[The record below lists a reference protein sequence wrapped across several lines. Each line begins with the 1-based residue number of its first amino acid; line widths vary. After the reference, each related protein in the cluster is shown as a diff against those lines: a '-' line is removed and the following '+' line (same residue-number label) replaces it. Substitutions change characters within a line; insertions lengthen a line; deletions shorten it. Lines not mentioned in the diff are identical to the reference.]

1 MRKTFR
7 LGLIVNPIA
16 GMGGSVGLKGTDGP
30 HILAEARARGALPRA
45 PERTI
50 VALVRLAAARES
62 IELLAAAGDMG
73 EIEARAAGLD
83 PSVTGPDCGNDTSAE
98 HTRSAAAAMAAAGI
112 DLLLFA
118 GGDGTA
124 RDIQAA
130 IGARVP
136 AIGIPCGVK
145 MHSAAYA
152 TSPQA
157 AGDVVLRH
165 LRRPLPMRE
174 LEVMDIDEDAYRRGA
189 VSAALYG
196 YLAVPHDPE
205 LVQGV
210 KVGRATGD
218 ASALSGI
225 AAEAIERLSAGRLC
239 ILGPGTTTRA
249 VADALGLAKTL
260 LGVDLIRDG
269 RVIAADATERDIL
282 AALEGG
288 PALVVVTPIGGQ
300 GHILGRGNQ
309 QISPAVLRS
318 AGLANLLVVATTGK
332 LASLH
337 NQTLRVD
344 TGDADLDRQL
354 RGYRRVV
361 TGYGSEAIC
370 RVTT

>member
-30 HILAEARARGALPRA
+30 HILVEARARGALPRA

-50 VALVRLAAARES
+50 AALARLAAAGES

-73 EIEARAAGLD
+73 EIEARAAGFM
-83 PSVTGPDCGNDTSAE
+83 PTVIGHNDDADTTADD
-98 HTRSAAAAMAAAGI
+98 TRRAAAAMATAGI

-130 IGARVP
+130 IGARLP

-157 AGDVVLRH
+157 AGDLVLRH

-196 YLAVPHDPE
+196 YLAVPHDPD

-210 KVGRATGD
+210 KVGRAAGE
-218 ASALSGI
+218 ASPLSGI
-225 AAEAIERLSAGRLC
+225 AAEVVERLSPRRLC

-282 AALEGG
+282 AALQGG
-288 PALVVVTPIGGQ
+288 HALIIVTPIGGQ

-318 AGLANLLVVATTGK
+318 AGVANLLVVATTGK

-344 TGDADLDRQL
+344 TGDTELDRQL
-354 RGYRRVV
+354 CGYRRVV
-361 TGYGSEAIC
+361 TGHGSEAVC

>member
-30 HILAEARARGALPRA
+30 QILAEARARGALPRA

-50 VALVRLAAARES
+50 AALARLAAARES

-73 EIEARAAGLD
+73 ATEARAAGFD
-83 PSVTGPDCGNDTSAE
+83 PRVTGHDCGTNTSAE
-98 HTRSAAAAMAAAGI
+98 HTRSAAAAMSTAGI

-124 RDIQAA
+124 RDIHAA
-130 IGARVP
+130 IGNRLP

-157 AGDVVLRH
+157 AGDLVLRH
-165 LRRPLPMRE
+165 LRRPLPSRE

-196 YLAVPHDPE
+196 YLAVPYDPE

-210 KVGRATGD
+210 KVGRAAGES
-218 ASALSGI
+218 SALSGI
-225 AAEAIERLSAGRLC
+225 AAEVVERLSPGRLC

-249 VADALGLAKTL
+249 IADALGLAKTL
-260 LGVDLIRDG
+260 LGVDLVRDG
-269 RVIAADATERDIL
+269 RVIAADATECDIL
-282 AALEGG
+282 AAVRDRA
-288 PALVVVTPIGGQ
+288 ALIVVTPIGGQ

-318 AGLANLLVVATTGK
+318 VGLANLLVVATTEK

-337 NQTLRVD
+337 NQSLRVD
-344 TGDADLDRQL
+344 TGDAELDRQL
-354 RGYRRVV
+354 CGWCRVI
-361 TGYGSEAIC
+361 TGYGSEAVCPISA
-370 RVTT
+370 